1 MPVTV
6 LSSMLAVPAFGLLG
20 WGGMLL
26 PATTLLH
33 QAAWALLMGAL
44 IALIL
49 GITGSQM
56 CRVVALPVPP
66 LVVLPA
72 EVIVPVLTALPTL
85 VVKPMR
91 PLLQRL
97 PSAKRTGIFRFRY
110 TPDEPDAHESDASE
124 AP

>member
-1 MPVTV
+1 
-6 LSSMLAVPAFGLLG
+6 
-20 WGGMLL
+20 MLL

-33 QAAWALLMGAL
+33 QAAWALLVGAL

-72 EVIVPVLTALPTL
+72 VVIVPVLTALPTL
-85 VVKPMR
+85 VVRPMR

-97 PSAKRTGIFRFRY
+97 PSAKRTVLFGFRY
-110 TPDEPDAHESDASE
+110 SSDESDAYNPP
-124 AP
+124 ADTAGT